1 MQNLS
6 IFDINI
12 SSKLTGIFE
21 QLQSTLRKFDFS
33 DIKEKELYSKVQSIN
48 PKQDIVLED
57 IEWLYEDYE
66 KLSDVFDGL
75 DSDFSFLDSELAN
88 YLKKIIYSRNIAKRE
103 KIVILISHIEKLIEE
118 CLDESF
124 GKSEI
129 KQEVK
134 NAINSKLDKVTG
146 ANIGRCYILAIT
158 NIVFARTDAITNAI
172 SDACEPAIRPD
183 VALQTVKDK
192 TVIVVEILPG
202 AQRPYYIK
210 SQGMVDG
217 TYVRVSGT
225 TRHVEGYM
233 LKELILEG
241 QNRYFDSEICQNM
254 PVSDSEIE
262 ELCKSMKETA
272 LKNTWQDSEKAKIKD
287 VTKNTLISWGVLKD
301 AEGKVYPTNAYAL
314 LTGKMPQMP
323 VIQCGV
329 FKGTNRAHFVD
340 RREFEGSI
348 QEQME
353 AAYQYVLEKINM
365 GMTIMGMYRQ
375 DVYELPTDSIRELIA
390 NAVAHRSYLEPGNIQ
405 VALFDDRLEVTSPGM
420 LLNNVTILKML
431 EGYSKPRNPAIAR
444 AFAYMKI
451 IEKWGTGIPRLFEAC
466 EEYGLPKPEL
476 IDFDGDFRVNMYRKV
491 KGEFGVNGVTTQTTQ
506 THQSTQSKKSTLSD
520 DDKKILELVH
530 NYPSMSQREYAN
542 ELGWNLDR
550 VKYYLRKMKTQELIK
565 RVGNSH
571 SGYWE
576 VLAEVNQLQ
585 N

>member
-124 GKSEI
+124 GKSGI

>member
-124 GKSEI
+124 GKSGI

-146 ANIGRCYILAIT
+146 ANIRRCYILAIT

-254 PVSDSEIE
+254 PVSDCEIE